1 MSADLCP
8 TTGEMHRADWS
19 ECEHC
24 GYPTP
29 EDRIAV
35 LEGEVDSLIAERD
48 VYRERSAA
56 WKGLAQL
63 RGMALLAYRHGGEPT
78 EATCRAIQ
86 QAQFDLAVIDPPAV
100 DDLTELQLR
109 IDQLQDGAS

>member
-1 MSADLCP
+1 
-8 TTGEMHRADWS
+8 
-19 ECEHC
+19 
-24 GYPTP
+24 
-29 EDRIAV
+29 
-35 LEGEVDSLIAERD
+35 
-48 VYRERSAA
+48 
-56 WKGLAQL
+56 
-63 RGMALLAYRHGGEPT
+63 MALLAYRHGGEPT